1 MVDVFLFSPGVMQRH
16 TLLKGGIKVPM
27 LDRFHVKLLSGL
39 TLLTTFLMGAI
50 DAYTFIEQDGS
61 FASAQTGNLVVLSIK
76 IFSGQFHET
85 SYHIFSF
92 IGYALGAFIGE
103 VMVDQLKDHRL
114 YSIKRPLQLKVLVLA
129 GIAIFQPILPHGM
142 KIFFLGLL
150 AGYALSVYRK
160 FNSTTVNNG
169 IMTGNTKN
177 MMNQLYLTIFKK
189 DQAAKQSLAHFL
201 LVLLVFMAGAGVS
214 TMFVQLNPDAVM
226 WFCFI
231 LILLALVLLEILLA
245 QHRKD

>member
-1 MVDVFLFSPGVMQRH
+1 M
-16 TLLKGGIKVPM
+16 KVPT
-27 LDRFHVKLLSGL
+27 LDRFHFKLLSGL

-76 IFSGQFHET
+76 IFSGQFSET

-92 IGYALGAFIGE
+92 IGYAIGAFIGE

-142 KIFFLGLL
+142 TIFFLGLL

-160 FNSTTVNNG
+160 FSSTTVNNG

-177 MMNQLYLTIFKK
+177 MMNKLYLYVFKK
-189 DQAAKQSLAHFL
+189 DGAAKQSLTHFL
-201 LVLLVFMAGAGVS
+201 IVLIVFTAGAGVS
-214 TMFVQLNPDAVM
+214 TLWIHLHPSFVM

-231 LILLALVLLEILLA
+231 LMLSALIIVEIFMA
-245 QHRKD
+245 QHRKAEN

>member
-1 MVDVFLFSPGVMQRH
+1 MP
-16 TLLKGGIKVPM
+16 T
-27 LDRFHVKLLSGL
+27 LDRFHLKLLSGL

-50 DAYTFIEQDGS
+50 DAYTFIQQDGS

-92 IGYALGAFIGE
+92 IGYAIGAFIGE
-103 VMVDQLKDHRL
+103 VMVDKLKDHRF

-129 GIAIFQPILPHGM
+129 GIAIFQPILPHGT
-142 KIFFLGLL
+142 KVFFLGLL

-160 FNSTTVNNG
+160 FSSTTVNNG

-177 MMNQLYLTIFKK
+177 MMNKLYLTIFKK
-189 DQAAKQSLAHFL
+189 DQAAKQSLAHFFIV
-201 LVLLVFMAGAGVS
+201 LVVFTAGAGVS
-214 TMFVQLNPDAVM
+214 TLFIHLNPASVM

-231 LILLALVLLEILLA
+231 LMFSALIIVELLLA
-245 QHRKD
+245 QHKKN